1 LEILYVRLYISFF
14 AAMAQQQALGPQP
27 PVGAVR
33 PPREP
38 LPYVLPELFDERT
51 DRAHR
56 SYHSAIYGAEL
67 GTVRFRGPGHYMPL
81 HPGWCPK
88 YVIRHL
94 RIFVFAHLN
103 L

>member
-1 LEILYVRLYISFF
+1 
-14 AAMAQQQALGPQP
+14 MAQQQAAGPQP
-27 PVGAVR
+27 PVH

-38 LPYVLPELFDERT
+38 LPYVLLELFDEQT
-51 DRAHR
+51 NRAHR
-56 SYHSAIYGAEL
+56 SYHSAICGVEL
-67 GTVRFRGPGHYMPL
+67 GAVRFRVPGHYMPL

-94 RIFVFAHLN
+94 RIFAFPHLN